1 MDEAVRA
8 RQRWTFTVQT
18 PLGET
23 HSTYAITDVA
33 LIYESDDPLAGD
45 GAAVRWST
53 IREGS
58 TAAMEGMGGG
68 GGPDLPTWVPAQ
80 MEWLVLTRIDEV
92 ESSFMRRLPPPGA
105 DREAL
110 LAAVRERL
118 GTRWL
123 GEGLPLKEAQQRMG
137 THSQEW
143 SGLKVAGI
151 VVAVLG
157 MLVLAILLLALLLT
171 PFVLVPAGLV
181 AGGWLLRRGLRML
194 RDGKAAAGMAVAQVG
209 RARIGLVHIEAPAE
223 AATPTRAA
231 ITGRACAWWD
241 VAVWVW
247 YESDSEDSGGWRRV
261 ASRHGGSAES
271 IDIGDETGSAT
282 VWLNGAELLLELR
295 SWESDTG
302 DKDDKDAL
310 PPRGVAL
317 LDTLGFP
324 WRGGQR
330 LRVTEE
336 CVEVGATLYVI
347 GTLDLRRNVPES
359 QAPGWLERTVDAI
372 RTGAWR
378 RNVVAAAPAPMR
390 VVLAVFIGFID
401 MFTGIGAARMRPRT
415 SRDGPPPAL
424 SPNARMV
431 WKGHGDRPFIVSD
444 RPERGALAA
453 LRKRAWITGGIGAA
467 ILCFVLYELVS

>member
-1 MDEAVRA
+1 MA
-8 RQRWTFTVQT
+8 QRWTFTVQT

-23 HSTYAITDVA
+23 HSTYTITDDA
-33 LIYESDDPLAGD
+33 LFYESDDPLAGD
-45 GAAVRWST
+45 NATVGWRT
-53 IREGS
+53 IQEGS
-58 TAAMEGMGGG
+58 TATMQGMGGR
-68 GGPDLPTWVPAQ
+68 GGPDLPKWVPTQ
-80 MEWLVLTRIDEV
+80 MEWLVLTRRDDV
-92 ESSFMRRLPPPGA
+92 EIAFMRRLPPPGA
-105 DREAL
+105 DRDAL

-137 THSQEW
+137 TQSQEW

-181 AGGWLLRRGLRML
+181 GGGWLLRRGLRML
-194 RDGKAAAGMAVAQVG
+194 GDCKAAEGMAAAKVG
-209 RARIGLVHIEAPAE
+209 RARVGLVHIEAPAE
-223 AATPTRAA
+223 TATPTRAA

-241 VAVWVW
+241 VAAWVW

-261 ASRHGGSAES
+261 ASRHGGSVES
-271 IDIGDETGSAT
+271 IDIGDETGTAT
-282 VWLNGAELLLELR
+282 VWLNGAELLLDLR
-295 SWESDTG
+295 SWESD
-302 DKDDKDAL
+302 KDTL
-310 PPRGVAL
+310 PPRGIAL

-324 WRGGQR
+324 WHGGQR

-347 GTLDLRRNVPES
+347 GTLDLRRNVPAS
-359 QAPGWLERTVDAI
+359 LAPGRLERIVDAI

-378 RNVVAAAPAPMR
+378 RNVVAAAPAFMR
-390 VVLAVFIGFID
+390 IVLAVFIGFID
-401 MFTGIGAARMRPRT
+401 MLTGIGTARMRPRA
-415 SRDGPPPAL
+415 SRDAAPPVLP
-424 SPNARMV
+424 PDARVV
-431 WKGHGDRPFIVSD
+431 WKGHGDRPFLVSD
-444 RPERGALAA
+444 RPGQGALAA

-467 ILCFVLYELVS
+467 ILCFVVYELVA